1 MSTWWSQKFAAEGA
15 ATAEGI
21 SRQLGK
27 PHLEP
32 LTILVR
38 ESAQN
43 SWDAKESDAVRFSI
57 SLRRLGERAE
67 DWRSVL
73 GSGLPPEASIDLH
86 GALAPENLVAIISD
100 RGTRGLGGPVRADVM
115 PDPGEDPDFV
125 QFLRNVGES
134 RDRDGGGG
142 TYGFGKGILYAT
154 SGIGA
159 ILVDTHARHG
169 GSTPRRLMG
178 AALGTSFHAEDG
190 TRYTG
195 RHWWGAVKEGI
206 PDPLI
211 AAEADSLSER
221 LGLPGFSPGEFGT
234 DIAILDFQAGRSPD
248 AGDDSPRTLQEA
260 GEFLASSI
268 LWHLWPKLGSKE
280 RPALMKFKVDVEG
293 EEIPIPD
300 PVDVPIL
307 RPFVLALDAIHRG
320 DGVPYKRTV
329 DPKFA
334 GSTFA
339 HAVPLK
345 MLDRDSF
352 DPIVDAAMPLDETY
366 RHVCRMRSPELVVD
380 YMPHEPHPSSDMG
393 YAGVFLASLEADEYF
408 AMSEP
413 PTHDDWVLS
422 GLSGTASGV
431 VRGAKGAIGAA
442 VQEALP
448 PVNPNASVSVEGVGR
463 VSNAMSSLIPA
474 VPGAGASLPGLQG
487 GGSARGGKAAK
498 RGGKARVIDGP
509 RVQIDETGVYIHATV
524 ETPSAPAA
532 GLKITAHVSVVL
544 SGGLES
550 PGNTPLASEVPEVRT
565 WTSRTTGH
573 VHHGSTIVVAASS
586 AQDVYDL
593 RISHAPDVM
602 TRLRVET
609 ESVDG

>member
-43 SWDAKESDAVRFSI
+43 SWDAKEADTVRFSI

-67 DWRSVL
+67 DWRRAL
-73 GSGLPPEASIDLH
+73 GSGLLPEAGIDLH
-86 GALAPENLVAIISD
+86 EALAPERLVAIISD

-115 PDPGEDPDFV
+115 PDQDDVPDFV

-142 TYGFGKGILYAT
+142 TYGFGKGILYAS

-169 GSTPRRLMG
+169 GSAPRRLMG

-195 RHWWGAVKEGI
+195 RHWWGAVNDDI
-206 PDPLI
+206 PDPLS

-221 LGLPGFSPGEFGT
+221 LGLPGFAPDEFGT
-234 DIAILDFQAGRSPD
+234 DIAILDFQVGRSTD
-248 AGDDSPRTLQEA
+248 GDSDSPRTLREA

-268 LWHLWPKLGSKE
+268 LWHLWPKFGSWE
-280 RPALMKFKVDVEG
+280 RPALMEFKVDVDG
-293 EEIPIPD
+293 DEIPIPN
-300 PVDVPIL
+300 PADVPIL
-307 RPFVLALDAIHRG
+307 RPFVVALDAIHRG
-320 DGVPYKRTV
+320 DGVPYRRTV
-329 DPKFA
+329 EPKFA
-334 GSTFA
+334 GSAFA
-339 HAVPLK
+339 HAVPRA
-345 MLDRDSF
+345 MLNRDVL

-380 YMPHEPHPSSDMG
+380 YMPNEPHPSSDMG
-393 YAGVFLASLEADEYF
+393 YAGVFVASLEADEYF
-408 AMSEP
+408 ALSEP
-413 PTHDDWVLS
+413 PTHDAWVLS

-431 VRGAKGAIGAA
+431 VRGVKGAIDTA
-442 VQEALP
+442 VQKALP

-463 VSNAMSSLIPA
+463 VSNAMASLILRCQALAPA
-474 VPGAGASLPGLQG
+474 CQGSRAEALPTTARSL
-487 GGSARGGKAAK
+487 RRAAK
-498 RGGKARVIDGP
+498 RA
-509 RVQIDETGVYIHATV
+509 
-524 ETPSAPAA
+524 
-532 GLKITAHVSVVL
+532 
-544 SGGLES
+544 
-550 PGNTPLASEVPEVRT
+550 
-565 WTSRTTGH
+565 
-573 VHHGSTIVVAASS
+573 
-586 AQDVYDL
+586 
-593 RISHAPDVM
+593 
-602 TRLRVET
+602 
-609 ESVDG
+609 